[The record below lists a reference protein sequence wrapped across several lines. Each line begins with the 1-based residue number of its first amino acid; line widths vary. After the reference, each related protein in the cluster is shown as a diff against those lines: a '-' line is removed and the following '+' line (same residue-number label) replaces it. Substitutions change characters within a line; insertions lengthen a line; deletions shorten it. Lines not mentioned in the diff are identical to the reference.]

1 VNPAR
6 LAYRPAAML
15 LGAAAA
21 ALVGAVFDRA
31 WRRASAGGSVP
42 RATDE
47 DRGLG
52 EILTAAALQGAAF
65 AVVKSMVDRAS
76 ATGVRKVTGR
86 WPG

>member
-1 VNPAR
+1 MNAAR
-6 LAYRPAAML
+6 LAYRPAATL
-15 LGAAAA
+15 LGAVAAA
-21 ALVGAVFDRA
+21 RVGAALDRA

-47 DRGLG
+47 DRRLG
-52 EILTAAALQGAAF
+52 EILTAAALQGAVF
-65 AVVKSMVDRAS
+65 AVVRSMVERAS

>member
-1 VNPAR
+1 MNAAR
-6 LAYRPAAML
+6 LAYKPAAMV
-15 LGAAAA
+15 LGAVAA
-21 ALVGAVFDRA
+21 ALVGAAFDRT

-52 EILTAAALQGAAF
+52 EILTAAALQGAVF
-65 AVVKSMVDRAS
+65 AVVRSMVDRAS
-76 ATGVRKVTGR
+76 ATGVRRVTGR